1 MFASDFGVGQLVW
14 SFLWFFLFVMWIVL
28 VVSVIGDLFRDR
40 EASGV
45 TKLLWTVFIVFL
57 PYLGVLLYIL
67 LRGKGM
73 AERNIKDAQA
83 QEAAFRQYVQQAAGT
98 GGPADQLA
106 KLVELHEKGKL
117 SDAEFASMKSKII
130 G

>member
-40 EASGV
+40 EASGI
-45 TKLLWTVFIVFL
+45 TKVLWTIFIVFL
-57 PYLGVLLYIL
+57 PYLGVLAYIL
-67 LRGKGM
+67 VRGKGM
-73 AERNIKDAQA
+73 AERNVKEAQA
-83 QEAAFRQYVQQAAGT
+83 QEAAFRQYVQQAAGS

-117 SDAEFASMKSKII
+117 SDAEFASMKAKIV

>member
-45 TKLLWTVFIVFL
+45 TKLLWTVVIVFM

-67 LRGKGM
+67 LRGRGM

-106 KLVELHEKGKL
+106 KLVELHEKGKI

-130 G
+130 A

>member
-1 MFASDFGVGQLVW
+1 VFASDFGVGQLVW

-67 LRGKGM
+67 LRGRGM

>member
-67 LRGKGM
+67 LRGRGM